1 MNRRHCCCLML
12 EGRDRIRRWRAS
24 GRWPRKGGERER
36 LKSGRSLV
44 CQWPKRG
51 ALVSL
56 CAAESC
62 RSHSFGRDV
71 WPMEISL
78 GAVKRAVPFTP
89 RKRFLNREAFFLTN
103 PLSPPASHLL
113 ERKKKIMENA
123 DVAYR
128 VFSAAVSVLLIM
140 PRLPS
145 PGTLHKLTSGERI
158 SSLSRKA
165 PMSYRQEKKN
175 TGHTV

>member
-1 MNRRHCCCLML
+1 MAT
-12 EGRDRIRRWRAS
+12 EGR
-24 GRWPRKGGERER
+24 RER

-56 CAAESC
+56 CTAESC

-78 GAVKRAVPFTP
+78 GVVKRAVPFTP
-89 RKRFLNREAFFLTN
+89 RKGFLNREAFFLTN
-103 PLSPPASHLL
+103 PLSPLVSHLL
-113 ERKKKIMENA
+113 ERKKKVKENA
-123 DVAYR
+123 DLAYR
-128 VFSAAVSVLLIM
+128 VFSAVVSVLLIV

-145 PGTLHKLTSGERI
+145 PGALHKLTFGERI
-158 SSLSRKA
+158 SSLPRKA
-165 PMSYRQEKKN
+165 TMS
-175 TGHTV
+175 